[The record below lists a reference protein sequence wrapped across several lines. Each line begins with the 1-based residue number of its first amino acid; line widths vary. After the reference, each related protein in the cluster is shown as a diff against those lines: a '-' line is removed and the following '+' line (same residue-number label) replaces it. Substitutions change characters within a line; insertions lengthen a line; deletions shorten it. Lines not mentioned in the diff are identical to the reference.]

1 MCLNSPGRAISSL
14 QREQSLE
21 GEKSGNEKRGKNSVV
36 LMGLQQAGALISTS
50 GSGPGG
56 TTGFISRRF
65 ISTGGLISTGSGPG
79 GTTGSIS
86 RESISTGGLIS
97 TGGGPGGFPAKIFAP
112 KAENFRARAMT
123 VWAVTTCGVSAVA
136 ADRRP
141 AGKTTTEEATLT
153 CGLQLSPELNT
164 APRAAAG

>member
-1 MCLNSPGRAISSL
+1 MCLNSPGRAVSSL

-36 LMGLQQAGALISTS
+36 PMGLQQAGALISTS

-65 ISTGGLISTGSGPG
+65 ISTGGLISTG
-79 GTTGSIS
+79 
-86 RESISTGGLIS
+86 
-97 TGGGPGGFPAKIFAP
+97 GGPGGFPAKIFAP

-123 VWAVTTCGVSAVA
+123 VCAVTTCGVSAVA

-141 AGKTTTEEATLT
+141 AGKTTTEEAALT